1 VRKGRVTV
9 NSPACPDVEPG
20 QPRHG
25 EEALLA
31 HPMKKLAV
39 SLMAMIATLALF
51 AAVSALA

>member
-1 VRKGRVTV
+1 M
-9 NSPACPDVEPG
+9 
-20 QPRHG
+20 
-25 EEALLA
+25 EALLA